1 MSDATHTK
9 LEIAVLKLLDAPVA
23 QDLPSVVK
31 ALHNLADEA
40 SIKAA
45 VLKLQSEGFLEITVE
60 WKLCAATVV
69 AGA

>member
-9 LEIAVLKLLDAPVA
+9 LEIAVLKLLDVPVA

-31 ALHNLADEA
+31 ALRHLADEA

-45 VLKLQSEGFLEITVE
+45 VLKLQSEGLLEITVE
-60 WKLCAATVV
+60 WKLCAATAV